1 MIMKAV
7 KLFIGLA
14 FALVVGS
21 ASAQD
26 FSDPQYAKWGE
37 TPEQRKENILASTFL
52 KEELANRNFNQ
63 AAQYLQQLLQNC
75 PAASE
80 NTYANGIKLYKQK
93 INRAR
98 SLSEKNGYVDS
109 LLLLYDIRLEHFGAH
124 PKRGKAYILDRKA
137 REHLTYR
144 ESDREG
150 IRVDFELAIAAQVE
164 ANGTAD
170 PELVAIYFKNLCD
183 DYSNDVVDAMT
194 IVNTYDNCSKYF
206 ANIDASQAE
215 FKNQFETCF
224 GASGA
229 ASCENLQK
237 IFEPKIAATP
247 NDELL
252 LAQVFQLMTK
262 ANCES
267 DFYLSV
273 GEMYYAVKPESNI
286 AMLLAQVF
294 QNKKDFVK
302 AKQYLREALA
312 KEGVA
317 EEREK
322 LLARIGILEMTANN
336 YAEAIKAFNESINID
351 ETDDDGLALYFLA
364 QCYVAGSK
372 DCSTELSKH
381 SVYWLAYD
389 YVQKAIP
396 LMEAAGIPQAESAK
410 SLANSYRSVFPT
422 AEECFFAELKEG
434 ASYTI
439 NCGLAK
445 GLTTKVRYRAQ

>member
-1 MIMKAV
+1 MKAV

-14 FALVVGS
+14 FALVAGS

-63 AAQYLQQLLQNC
+63 AAKYLQQLLQNC

-98 SLSEKNGYVDS
+98 SLAEKNGYVDS

-150 IRVDFELAIAAQVE
+150 IRKDFEIAIVAQVE

-170 PELVAIYFKNLCD
+170 AELVAIYFKNLCD
-183 DYSNDVVDAMT
+183 DYKNDIVDAMT
-194 IVNTYDNCSKYF
+194 IVNAYEENSKHF
-206 ANIDASQAE
+206 NSADESQAE
-215 FKNQFETCF
+215 FKNQFETSF
-224 GASGA
+224 GTSGA

-237 IFEPKIAATP
+237 IFEPKIAAAP
-247 NDELL
+247 SDEKL
-252 LAQVFQLMTK
+252 LAHAFQLMSKTG
-262 ANCES
+262 CES

-273 GEMYYAVKPESNI
+273 GEMYYGVNPQSSV
-286 AMLLAQVF
+286 AMLLAQIF
-294 QNKKDFVK
+294 QNKKEFGK
-302 AKQYLREALA
+302 ANKYLREALA
-312 KEGVA
+312 KETVA

-336 YAEAIKAFNESINID
+336 YAEAIKAFNESIAVD

-372 DCSTELSKH
+372 DCGSELAKH
-381 SVYWLAYD
+381 SVYWVAYD
-389 YVQKAIP
+389 LVQKAIP
-396 LMEAAGIPQAESAK
+396 MMEVAGISQVEAAK

-434 ASYTI
+434 VAYTI
-439 NCGLAK
+439 TCGLAK
-445 GLTTKVRYRAQ
+445 GLKTTVRYRAQ

>member
-1 MIMKAV
+1 MKVV

-14 FALVVGS
+14 FALVAGS

-37 TPEQRKENILASTFL
+37 TPEQRKDNLLASTFL

-63 AAQYLQQLLQNC
+63 AAKYLQQLLQNC

-80 NTYANGIKLYKQK
+80 NTFANGIKLYKQK

-98 SLSEKNGYVDS
+98 SLAEKNGYVDS

-124 PKRGKAYILDRKA
+124 PKRGKVYILDRKA

-150 IRVDFELAIAAQVE
+150 IRKDFEIAIAAQVE

-183 DYSNDVVDAMT
+183 DYKNDIVDAMT
-194 IVNTYDNCSKYF
+194 IVNAYEENSKYF
-206 ANIDASQAE
+206 ANVDESQAE
-215 FKNQFETCF
+215 FKNQFEASF
-224 GASGA
+224 GTSGA

-237 IFEPKIAATP
+237 IFEPKIAAAP
-247 NDELL
+247 SDEKL
-252 LAQVFQLMTK
+252 LAHVFQLMSKT
-262 ANCES
+262 NCES

-273 GEMYYAVKPESNI
+273 GEMYYGVSQQSSV
-286 AMLLAQVF
+286 AMLLAQIF
-294 QNKKDFVK
+294 QNKKDFAK
-302 AKQYLREALA
+302 ANKYLREALS
-312 KEGVA
+312 KESVA
-317 EEREK
+317 DEREK

-372 DCSTELSKH
+372 DCSTELAKH
-381 SVYWLAYD
+381 SVYWVAYD
-389 YVQKAIP
+389 LVQKAIS
-396 LMEAAGIPQAESAK
+396 LLEATDAAVAVNAK
-410 SLANSYRSVFPT
+410 NLANSYRSVFPT

-434 ASYTI
+434 ANYTI
-439 NCGLAK
+439 GCGLAK
-445 GLTTKVRYRAQ
+445 GLKTVVRYRAQ

>member
-1 MIMKAV
+1 MKAV

-14 FALVVGS
+14 FALVAGS

-52 KEELANRNFNQ
+52 KEELNNRNYPQ
-63 AAQYLQQLLQNC
+63 ATVYLQQLLQNC

-80 NTYANGIKLYKQK
+80 NTYANGIRLYKNK

-98 SLSEKNGYVDS
+98 SLAEKNVYVDS
-109 LLLLYDIRLEHFGAH
+109 LLLLYDIRLQYFGAH

-137 REHLTYR
+137 REHLTYK

-150 IRVDFELAIAAQVE
+150 IRNSFEVAIAAQVE
-164 ANGTAD
+164 ANGVAD

-183 DYSNDVVDAMT
+183 DYTNDIVDAMT
-194 IVNTYDNCSKYF
+194 IVTAYDSNSKHF
-206 ANIDASQAE
+206 ENLDESKLE
-215 FKNQFETCF
+215 FKKQFETCF
-224 GASGA
+224 GSSGA

-237 IFEPKIAATP
+237 IFEPKIAAEP
-247 NDELL
+247 NNEAL
-252 LAQVFQLMTK
+252 LAHVFQLMNK

-267 DFYLSV
+267 DYYISV
-273 GEMYYAVKPESNI
+273 AEMYYAVKPQSSV

-294 QNKKDFVK
+294 QNKKEFAK
-302 AKQYLREALA
+302 ANHYLRQALA
-312 KEGVA
+312 NETVV

-322 LLARIGILEMTANN
+322 LLMRIGMLEMTANN
-336 YAEAIKAFNESINID
+336 YAEAVKAFNDSLNVD

-364 QCYVAGSK
+364 QCYVAGAK
-372 DCSTELSKH
+372 DCGSELAKH
-381 SVYWLAYD
+381 SVYWVAYD

-396 LMEAAGIPQAESAK
+396 LMEAAGISQAESAK

-434 ASYTI
+434 ANYTI
-439 NCGLAK
+439 TCGLAK
-445 GLTTKVRYRAQ
+445 GLATRVRYRVQ

>member
-1 MIMKAV
+1 MKIT
-7 KLFIGLA
+7 KFFIGLA
-14 FALVVGS
+14 FALVVS
-21 ASAQD
+21 NVSAQD

-63 AAQYLQQLLQNC
+63 AAKYLQQLLQQC

-80 NTYANGIKLYKQK
+80 NTFVRGVTLYKNK

-98 SLSEKNGYVDS
+98 SVAEKNVYVDS
-109 LLLLYDIRLEHFGAH
+109 LLLLYDIRLEYFGSH

-150 IRVDFELAIAAQVE
+150 IRKDFEVAIAAQVE
-164 ANGTAD
+164 MNGTAD
-170 PELVAIYFKNLCD
+170 PALVAIYFKNLCD
-183 DYSNDVVDAMT
+183 DYTNDIVDAMT
-194 IVNTYDNCSKYF
+194 IVNAYEENSKYF
-206 ANIDASQAE
+206 ANVDESQAE
-215 FKNQFETCF
+215 FKNQFEASF

-237 IFEPKIAATP
+237 IFEPKIAAAST
-247 NDELL
+247 DEAL
-252 LAQVFQLMTK
+252 LAHVFQLMNK
-262 ANCES
+262 ANCDS
-267 DFYLSV
+267 DFYISV
-273 GEMYYAVKPESNI
+273 CEMYYNVKPQSSI
-286 AMLLAQVF
+286 AMLLAQIF
-294 QNKKDFVK
+294 QNKKEFAK
-302 AKQYLREALA
+302 ANKYLREALA
-312 KEGVA
+312 NETVA

-336 YAEAIKAFNESINID
+336 YAEAVKSFLESINID
-351 ETDDDGLALYFLA
+351 DTDDDGLALYFLA

-372 DCSTELSKH
+372 DCGTELAKH
-381 SVYWLAYD
+381 SVYWVAYD
-389 YVQKAIP
+389 LVQKAIP
-396 LMEAAGIPQAESAK
+396 LLEVTDAAVAANAK
-410 SLANSYRSVFPT
+410 NLANSYRSVFPT

-434 ASYTI
+434 ATYTVG
-439 NCGLAK
+439 CGLAK

>member
-1 MIMKAV
+1 MKAV

-14 FALVVGS
+14 FALVVSG

-52 KEELANRNFNQ
+52 KEELANRNYPQ
-63 AAQYLQQLLQNC
+63 ATKYLQQLLQNC

-80 NTYANGIKLYKQK
+80 NTFVRGVTLYKNK
-93 INRAR
+93 INRAK
-98 SLSEKNGYVDS
+98 SLAEKNVYVDS
-109 LLLLYDIRLEHFGAH
+109 LLLLYDLRLQHFADH

-144 ESDREG
+144 EGDREG
-150 IRVDFELAIAAQVE
+150 IRADFETALAAQTEV
-164 ANGTAD
+164 NGAAS

-183 DYSNDVVDAMT
+183 DYKNDIVDAMT
-194 IVNTYDNCSKYF
+194 IVNVYDKYSPLF
-206 ANIDASQAE
+206 ASVDESQAE
-215 FKNQFETCF
+215 SKSQFETCF
-224 GASGA
+224 STSGA

-237 IFEPKIAATP
+237 IFEPRIAANP
-247 NDELL
+247 SDEAL
-252 LAQVFQLMTK
+252 LANVYGLLAK

-267 DFYLSV
+267 DFFLTV
-273 GEMYYAVKPESNI
+273 AEAYYGVKPQSSV
-286 AMLLAQVF
+286 AMMLAQVF
-294 QNKKDFVK
+294 QAKKNFDK

-312 KEGVA
+312 NETVG

-322 LLARIGILEMTANN
+322 LLVRIGILEMTANN
-336 YAEAIKAFNESINID
+336 FAVAAKSFNEALNVD

-364 QCYVAGSK
+364 QCYVAGSG
-372 DCSTELSKH
+372 DCGSELSKH
-381 SVYWLAYD
+381 AVYWIGYD
-389 YVQKAIP
+389 YLQKALP
-396 LMEAAGIPQAESAK
+396 LLEVTDASLAENAK
-410 SLANSYRSVFPT
+410 KLANSYRSVFPT

-434 ASYTI
+434 ATYTI

-445 GLTTKVRYRAQ
+445 GLSTRVRYRAQ

>member
-1 MIMKAV
+1 MKAV

-14 FALVVGS
+14 FALVAGS

-52 KEELANRNFNQ
+52 KEELNNRNYNQ
-63 AAQYLQQLLQNC
+63 AAKYLQQLLQNC

-80 NTYANGIKLYKQK
+80 NTYANGIKLYKMK
-93 INRAR
+93 VNRAK
-98 SLSEKNGYVDS
+98 SLAEKNGYVDS
-109 LLLLYDIRLEHFGAH
+109 LLLLYDIRLQYFGAH

-150 IRVDFELAIAAQVE
+150 IRSDFEAAIAAQVE
-164 ANGTAD
+164 VNGTAD

-183 DYSNDVVDAMT
+183 DYSNDIVDAMT
-194 IVNTYDNCSKYF
+194 IVNAYDTNAKYF
-206 ANIDASQAE
+206 ENLDASQAE
-215 FKNQFETCF
+215 YKSQFETCF

-247 NDELL
+247 NDEAL
-252 LAQVFQLMTK
+252 LAQTFQLMAK

-267 DFYLSV
+267 DFFLSV
-273 GEMYYAVKPESNI
+273 GEMYYNLNPQSSV
-286 AMLLAQVF
+286 AMLLAQIF
-294 QNKKDFVK
+294 QNKKDFAK
-302 AKQYLREALA
+302 ANQYLREALA
-312 KEGVA
+312 KEIVA

-336 YAEAIKAFNESINID
+336 YAAAIKAFNESINID
-351 ETDDDGLALYFLA
+351 ETDDDGLAIYFLA

-389 YVQKAIP
+389 LVQKAIP
-396 LMEAAGIPQAESAK
+396 LLEVTDATVATNAK
-410 SLANSYRSVFPT
+410 NLANSYRSVFPT

-434 ASYTI
+434 ATYTI

>member
-1 MIMKAV
+1 MKVV

-14 FALVVGS
+14 FALVAGS

-37 TPEQRKENILASTFL
+37 TPEQRKDNILASTFL

-63 AAQYLQQLLQNC
+63 AAKYLQQLLERC

-80 NTYANGIKLYKQK
+80 NTYANGIRLYKQK

-98 SLSEKNGYVDS
+98 SLAEKNGYVDS
-109 LLLLYDIRLEHFGAH
+109 LLLLYDIRLQHFGAH

-150 IRVDFELAIAAQVE
+150 IRKDFELAIAAQVE
-164 ANGTAD
+164 TNGAAD

-183 DYSNDVVDAMT
+183 DYSNDIVDAMT
-194 IVNTYDNCSKYF
+194 IVNAYDTNAKYF
-206 ANIDASQAE
+206 ENIDASQAE

-247 NDELL
+247 NDETL
-252 LAQVFQLMTK
+252 LAHVFQLMAK

-267 DFYLSV
+267 DFFLSV
-273 GEMYYAVKPESNI
+273 GEMYYNVKPQSNV

-294 QNKKDFVK
+294 QNKKEFAK
-302 AKQYLREALA
+302 ANQYLREALA
-312 KEGVA
+312 KESVA

-336 YAEAIKAFNESINID
+336 YAEAVKAFNESINID

-381 SVYWLAYD
+381 SIYWLAYD
-389 YVQKAIP
+389 LVQKALP
-396 LMEAAGIPQAESAK
+396 LLEVTDAAVAANAK

-434 ASYTI
+434 ATYTI
-439 NCGLAK
+439 GCGLAK

>member
-1 MIMKAV
+1 MKSV

-14 FALVVGS
+14 FALIAGS

-37 TPEQRKENILASTFL
+37 TVDQRRENILASTFL
-52 KEELANRNFNQ
+52 KEEIANRNFDQ
-63 AAQYLQQLLQNC
+63 AAKFLQQLLQNC
-75 PAASE
+75 PGASE

-98 SLSEKNGYVDS
+98 SLAEKNVYVDS
-109 LLLLYDIRLEHFGAH
+109 LLLLYDIRLEYFGAH

-150 IRVDFELAIAAQVE
+150 IRESFEIAIAAQVE
-164 ANGTAD
+164 ATGTAD

-183 DYSNDVVDAMT
+183 DYSNDIVDAMT
-194 IVNTYDNCSKYF
+194 IVNTYEANSKYF
-206 ANIDASQAE
+206 ENIDESKVE
-215 FKNQFETCF
+215 FRNQFESCF

-247 NDELL
+247 SDEAL
-252 LAQVFQLMTK
+252 LAKTFQLMAR

-267 DFYLSV
+267 DFFLTV
-273 GEMYYAVKPESNI
+273 GEMYYAVNPQSSV

-294 QNKKDFVK
+294 QNKKEFAK
-302 AKQYLREALA
+302 ANKYLREALA
-312 KEGVA
+312 NESVA
-317 EEREK
+317 DEREK
-322 LLARIGILEMTANN
+322 ILVRIGILEMTANN
-336 YAEAIKAFNESINID
+336 YAEAVKAFNESINVD
-351 ETDDDGLALYFLA
+351 ATDDDGLALYFLA

-372 DCSTELSKH
+372 DCGSELSKH
-381 SVYWLAYD
+381 AVYWVGYD
-389 YVQKAIP
+389 VLQAAIP
-396 LMEAAGIPQAESAK
+396 LLEATDASVATNAKKLAE
-410 SLANSYRSVFPT
+410 SYRSAFPT
-422 AEECFFAELKEG
+422 AEECFFAELKDG
-434 ASYTI
+434 ANYTI

-445 GLTTKVRYRAQ
+445 GSTTKVRYRAQ